1 MAIAIVVMV
10 ITRQSRRTM
19 RWQWRLLT
27 MVLTVAAAA
36 GVAAVVVAVAAM
48 IDADG
53 ATATEASCQF
63 LVASEAFDTDDC
75 HHGNGNASLRPDRTS
90 ESLNSFHWLSD
101 DFGQG
106 ASSRRTLREE
116 FADFSFREWPTRE
129 T

>member
-1 MAIAIVVMV
+1 MPPRVINVMV
-10 ITRQSRRTM
+10 ATEEGGGDGHSHSGDGDNEAESEDNEM
-19 RWQWRLLT
+19 A
-27 MVLTVAAAA
+27 MAVADDGVDGGSGGA

-53 ATATEASCQF
+53 
-63 LVASEAFDTDDC
+63 AFDTDDC

-106 ASSRRTLREE
+106 RIVPENPS
-116 FADFSFREWPTRE
+116 
-129 T
+129 